1 MKKFR
6 LTAANYYSTEANQA
20 YFSASQIKSFCSCEA
35 RALAEI
41 NGEYVRPETT
51 ALLVGSFY
59 DAAMGGKK
67 SFELFK
73 SEHPELFK
81 KDGTLKAEFV
91 KAEQMVARAKE
102 DPVFRE
108 FGKGRRQAIV
118 TGTLFGYPFKAKLD
132 ILKIRGDGEH
142 RIVDD
147 KTCRDFNPMYKE
159 GEGRLNFA
167 RYYQYDLQMA
177 IYQALVEQKF
187 GEKLPTYLRC
197 VTKEDPPDLMVVKIE
212 QKTLDIEL
220 EMLRYKIERFAGIK
234 AGVIQPERC
243 NRCPYC
249 RATNK
254 LKGPISM
261 EYLDI
266 MALGGNTDE

>member
-1 MKKFR
+1 MR
-6 LTAANYYSTEANQA
+6 GLLRVTAKNYYSTEANQA

-67 SFELFK
+67 PFEMFK

-81 KDGTLKAEFV
+81 KDGTLKADFV
-91 KAEQMVARAKE
+91 KAEQMVARAKA

-108 FGKGRRQAIV
+108 YGKGRRQAIV

-147 KTCRDFNPMYKE
+147 KTCRDFNSMYKE

-167 RYYQYDLQMA
+167 RYYQYDLQMM
-177 IYQALVEQKF
+177 IYQELVLQKY
-187 GEKLPTYLRC
+187 GERLPTYLRC
-197 VTKEDPPDLMVVKIE
+197 VSKEDPPDLMLIQID
-212 QKTLDIEL
+212 QKTLDIEK
-220 EMLRYKIERFAGIK
+220 EMLGYKIQRFAGIK
-234 AGVIQPERC
+234 AGVIQPARC
-243 NRCPYC
+243 GKCPYC

-254 LKGPISM
+254 LQGPISM
-261 EYLDI
+261 NDLDI
-266 MALGGNTDE
+266 MALGGGDE

>member
-20 YFSASQIKSFCSCEA
+20 YFSASQIKSFCQCEA

-41 NGEYVRPETT
+41 NGEYERPNTT
-51 ALLVGSFY
+51 PLLVGSFY

-81 KDGTLKAEFV
+81 KDGTLKADFV
-91 KAEQMVARAKE
+91 KAEQMVARAKA

-108 FGKGRRQAIV
+108 YGKGRRQTIV

-167 RYYQYDLQMA
+167 RYYQYDLQMM
-177 IYQALVEQKF
+177 IYQELVLQKY
-187 GEKLPTYLRC
+187 GERLPTYLRC
-197 VTKEDPPDLMVVKIE
+197 VSKEDPPDLMLIQID
-212 QKTLDIEL
+212 QKTLDIEK
-220 EMLRYKIERFAGIK
+220 EMLGYKIQRFAGIK
-234 AGVIQPERC
+234 AGVIQPARC
-243 NRCPYC
+243 GKCPYC

-254 LKGPISM
+254 LQGPISM
-261 EYLDI
+261 NDLDI
-266 MALGGNTDE
+266 MALGGGDE